1 MAATRRSSTVSRADT
16 ELDESSG
23 TAPVEHVVA
32 LLRERL
38 YGAISCLA
46 TLAVLAR
53 YTTED
58 TSAWARMLD
67 VAVATGGL
75 WAAGLLADWMAHL
88 SVHSA
93 APRGGELW
101 RMLQASGQ
109 ILQAAVLPL
118 AVLAV
123 AGFADLNT
131 YTATWVAMWILV
143 AELGLIT
150 LLAVRRTELPWWQ
163 QTLAVAVLAGIG
175 ALVLVVK
182 ILAH

>member
-1 MAATRRSSTVSRADT
+1 MEDAP
-16 ELDESSG
+16 
-23 TAPVEHVVA
+23 PVEHVVA

-53 YTTED
+53 YTTAD

-75 WAAGLLADWMAHL
+75 WTASLLADWLAHL
-88 SVHSA
+88 AVHSA
-93 APRGGELW
+93 APRGRDLW
-101 RMLQASGQ
+101 RLLQSSGQ
-109 ILQAAVLPL
+109 ILQAAFLPVV
-118 AVLAV
+118 VLAV

-131 YTATWVAMWILV
+131 STATWVAMWILV
-143 AELGLIT
+143 AELGAIT
-150 LLAVRRTELPWWQ
+150 LLAVRRTEIPWWQ
-163 QTLAVAVLAGIG
+163 QTLAVVILAGIG
-175 ALVLVVK
+175 ALVLVIK

>member
-1 MAATRRSSTVSRADT
+1 MSSATGEVEDA
-16 ELDESSG
+16 
-23 TAPVEHVVA
+23 APVEHVVA

-58 TSAWARMLD
+58 TNPWARVFD
-67 VAVATGGL
+67 VAVASGGL
-75 WAAGLLADWMAHL
+75 WAAGLLADWLAHL
-88 SVHSA
+88 AVHSA
-93 APRGGELW
+93 APRGRDLL
-101 RMLQASGQ
+101 RILQSSGQ
-109 ILQAAVLPL
+109 ILQAALLPVS
-118 AVLAV
+118 VLAV
-123 AGFADLNT
+123 AALADLNT
-131 YTATWVAMWILV
+131 YTATLVAMWILV
-143 AELGLIT
+143 AELAVIT

-163 QTLAVAVLAGIG
+163 QGLAVLVLAGIG

>member
-1 MAATRRSSTVSRADT
+1 VSRAAGET
-16 ELDESSG
+16 EDE
-23 TAPVEHVVA
+23 TPVEHVVA
-32 LLRERL
+32 VLRERL

-46 TLAVLAR
+46 ALAVLAR

-58 TSAWARMLD
+58 TSPWARMLD
-67 VAVATGGL
+67 VAIAAGGL
-75 WAAGLLADWMAHL
+75 WAASLFSDWVAHL

-93 APRGGELW
+93 APRGRELL
-101 RMLQASGQ
+101 RMLQSSGQ
-109 ILQAAVLPL
+109 ILQAAALPV

-163 QTLAVAVLAGIG
+163 KAFAVAVLAGIG
-175 ALVLVVK
+175 AIVLVIK
-182 ILAH
+182 MLAH